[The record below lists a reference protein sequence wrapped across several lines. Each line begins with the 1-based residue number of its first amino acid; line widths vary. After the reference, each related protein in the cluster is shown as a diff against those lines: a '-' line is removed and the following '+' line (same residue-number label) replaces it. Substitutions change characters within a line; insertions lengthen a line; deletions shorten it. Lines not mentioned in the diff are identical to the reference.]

1 MSLEKITPK
10 NTEYAKQ
17 TLRNR
22 GDMFS
27 VYILK
32 LIESFENTEDNPIKD
47 NRIVKDKTFAIR
59 LLGFALDIQCS
70 DPCSEDEKESMVS
83 YATTLLKYQI
93 ETATEID
100 EITYLDRCKAESE
113 LNKGLKFL
121 DR

>member
-47 NRIVKDKTFAIR
+47 NRIVSDRTFAKRLKSHLKDVRAECQMGQEELDYLSGVADR
-59 LLGFALDIQCS
+59 LL
-70 DPCSEDEKESMVS
+70 E
-83 YATTLLKYQI
+83 YQKQ
-93 ETATEID
+93 
-100 EITYLDRCKAESE
+100 L
-113 LNKGLKFL
+113 
-121 DR
+121 

>member
-47 NRIVKDKTFAIR
+47 NRTFAKRLKSHLKDVRAECQTGQEELDYLSGVADR
-59 LLGFALDIQCS
+59 LL
-70 DPCSEDEKESMVS
+70 E
-83 YATTLLKYQI
+83 YQKQ
-93 ETATEID
+93 
-100 EITYLDRCKAESE
+100 L
-113 LNKGLKFL
+113 
-121 DR
+121 

>member
-47 NRIVKDKTFAIR
+47 NRIVSDRTFAKRLKSHLKDVRAECQMGQEELEYLTGVADR
-59 LLGFALDIQCS
+59 LLEYQKQTMPD
-70 DPCSEDEKESMVS
+70 DEKWFFKN
-83 YATTLLKYQI
+83 LQ
-93 ETATEID
+93 
-100 EITYLDRCKAESE
+100 
-113 LNKGLKFL
+113 
-121 DR
+121 

>member
-47 NRIVKDKTFAIR
+47 NRIVSDRTFAKSLKSHLKDVRAECQTGQEELDYLSGVADR
-59 LLGFALDIQCS
+59 LL
-70 DPCSEDEKESMVS
+70 E
-83 YATTLLKYQI
+83 YQKQ
-93 ETATEID
+93 
-100 EITYLDRCKAESE
+100 L
-113 LNKGLKFL
+113 
-121 DR
+121 